1 MKRFGS
7 RFLLCALLCAAVP
20 LCLRAQTT
28 PTQVRSDEEDSK
40 KLLPPS
46 EVINWGIGV
55 YGGVRGTVNTT
66 FRTINPTYLPTF
78 NLAGPSG
85 IDIDIKPEADFGITL
100 YAPMLFSEKIGLNLD
115 IGLSTYTFGTKVRP
129 KDILDDAAQARYKA
143 YILALVNNDP
153 IRENQEE
160 SAKFQ
165 TTLQFLSFSPML
177 NLSGFLL
184 GVNIGIPLFPGS
196 NKTLASSAL
205 KLTEKTQSLET
216 KDINLLIAPRIGMQ
230 IALFS
235 IKNVGTFFL
244 NANASYSL
252 PAFGSLIT
260 EAGMKPLNTEVEQSL
275 RTLGYG
281 DNNFRFPAIASTTG
295 INAGRKRFDDITVQP
310 FSVTAGLSFVLNFT
324 NKAEQEEFLQEERKA
339 DSVRSLALKSQG
351 QVDYLRKKS
360 IALADSAINTII
372 ASSKISDRIAK
383 TEQSIAEQQKK
394 VLTTQLTETKKKVF
408 QAQITTIT
416 GTREDGTEVENP
428 TLRVEQYAASTQRSL
443 LPAVFFDQG
452 SALPSVTRYRRIQGA
467 ERETYKLPSDPNAA
481 PISIYAHLLNIVGK
495 RLSASSAKITLTGQ
509 QTTDETDA
517 KLAEKRA
524 EAIASYL
531 IDVWKIPATRIQRTT
546 KPAATSTQAD
556 KRAVTLS
563 SDNADVLAPL
573 TVDYTT
579 RLASPPVLN
588 IGMEINTGA
597 GLKQWELEFQQ
608 IVDNQP
614 TTIKEARGGDPAPQR
629 YEWRLNDEAT
639 TVPLSN
645 EPVTIRMGAFDINNA
660 AAPEPALKSVKV
672 EQVSLADKRKSGS
685 PDKTISTFECL
696 FGASLSDMD
705 ASSKSAFE
713 AAKRTITPQSR
724 VHIVVFGGT
733 PNVNAR
739 AVAQALNLDARTA
752 VLRDSG
758 TPLLTG
764 TQPEAEAYKRLVR
777 IRVESPVK

>member
-1 MKRFGS
+1 MQQ
-7 RFLLCALLCAAVP
+7 AL
-20 LCLRAQTT
+20 
-28 PTQVRSDEEDSK
+28 E
-40 KLLPPS
+40 
-46 EVINWGIGV
+46 G
-55 YGGVRGTVNTT
+55 
-66 FRTINPTYLPTF
+66 
-78 NLAGPSG
+78 
-85 IDIDIKPEADFGITL
+85 
-100 YAPMLFSEKIGLNLD
+100 
-115 IGLSTYTFGTKVRP
+115 
-129 KDILDDAAQARYKA
+129 
-143 YILALVNNDP
+143 
-153 IRENQEE
+153 
-160 SAKFQ
+160 
-165 TTLQFLSFSPML
+165 
-177 NLSGFLL
+177 
-184 GVNIGIPLFPGS
+184 
-196 NKTLASSAL
+196 
-205 KLTEKTQSLET
+205 
-216 KDINLLIAPRIGMQ
+216 
-230 IALFS
+230 
-235 IKNVGTFFL
+235 
-244 NANASYSL
+244 
-252 PAFGSLIT
+252 
-260 EAGMKPLNTEVEQSL
+260 
-275 RTLGYG
+275 LGYT
-281 DNNFRFPAIASTTG
+281 DKSFRYPNPDAVGSDV
-295 INAGRKRFDDITVQP
+295 GRKRFDDITVQP
-310 FSVTAGLSFVLNFT
+310 FSVSAGLSFILNFT

-452 SALPSVTRYRRIQGA
+452 SALPSSSRYRRIQSA
-467 ERETYKLPSDPNAA
+467 ERETYKLPSDANAS
-481 PISIYAHLLNIVGK
+481 PTSIYAHLLNIVGK
-495 RLSASSAKITLTGQ
+495 RLSTSSAKITLSGQ
-509 QTTDETDA
+509 QTSDEADA
-517 KLAEKRA
+517 KLAEKRV
-524 EAIASYL
+524 EAIATYL

-546 KPAATSTQAD
+546 KPTDASTQAD

-563 SDNADVLAPL
+563 SDNADILAPL

-639 TVPLSN
+639 TIPTSN
-645 EPVTIRMGAFDINNA
+645 DPVTIRIGAFDINNA
-660 AAPEPALKSVKV
+660 AAPDPVLKSVKV
-672 EQVSLADKRKSGS
+672 EQISLADKRKSGS

-724 VHIVVFGGT
+724 VNIVVFGGT

-758 TPLLTG
+758 TPLLTA
-764 TQPEAEAYKRLVR
+764 TQPEAEAYKRMVR